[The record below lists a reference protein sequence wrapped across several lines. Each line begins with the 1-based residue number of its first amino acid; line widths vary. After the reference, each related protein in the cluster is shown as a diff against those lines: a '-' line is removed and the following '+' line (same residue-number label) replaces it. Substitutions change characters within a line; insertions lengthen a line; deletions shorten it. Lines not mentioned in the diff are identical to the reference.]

1 MNVIDV
7 VVVLM
12 ILCAGVV
19 GFKRGVFKQLVMTV
33 GLLLVYILAF
43 KLKDP
48 LANWL
53 SLNLPFFNFAGIF
66 EGATSLNII
75 LYQTIAF
82 LIMFSLLMIVFRV
95 ILSIT
100 GFLEKVLKFTI
111 ILAIPSKILGFI
123 VGLIEGYIIMFVVLF
138 ILSQPFLKIDVV
150 EQSKFREPI
159 LNSSPILSN
168 ITSSTNDAIKDI
180 YNLQKNFIDNKNTKY
195 FNEEVVRIL
204 LRYDIVSKDYINKL
218 IDKGKINVNV

>member
-48 LANWL
+48 LANCL

-218 IDKGKINVNV
+218 IDKGKINVNI

>member
-66 EGATSLNII
+66 EGATSLNIV

-82 LIMFSLLMIVFRV
+82 LIMFSLIMIVFRV

-111 ILAIPSKILGFI
+111 ILGIPSKILGFI

-218 IDKGKINVNV
+218 IDKGKINVNI

>member
-48 LANWL
+48 LANCL

>member
-218 IDKGKINVNV
+218 IDKGKINVNI

>member
-111 ILAIPSKILGFI
+111 ILGIPSKILGFI

-218 IDKGKINVNV
+218 IDKGKINVNI

>member
-82 LIMFSLLMIVFRV
+82 LIMFSLLMFVFRV

-111 ILAIPSKILGFI
+111 ILGIPSKILGFI

-218 IDKGKINVNV
+218 IDKGKINVNI